1 MRVKLFCSKLFL
13 AQIIS
18 RKTLN
23 DHSRQSKTITIFIY
37 KVIVKSGVA
46 LVIDTGFARY
56 IFADMYWVWI
66 IYFYNTWNNRTV
78 HEICSK
84 CSK

>member
-1 MRVKLFCSKLFL
+1 MRVKLFRSKLFL
-13 AQIIS
+13 VQIIS

-23 DHSRQSKTITIFIY
+23 DHSRESKAITNFIY

-56 IFADMYWVWI
+56 IFADMYWL
-66 IYFYNTWNNRTV
+66 
-78 HEICSK
+78 
-84 CSK
+84 

>member
-1 MRVKLFCSKLFL
+1 MLRKVVESFKTQEKAKKMRVKLFCSKLFL

-56 IFADMYWVWI
+56 IFADMYWV
-66 IYFYNTWNNRTV
+66 
-78 HEICSK
+78 
-84 CSK
+84 